1 MTIDAL
7 SSAGP
12 RPAVNVSNTPAS
24 AGKVVDI
31 RRSERPAPA
40 EAPTPSPAEVAAEL
54 QRRQQAEDPGQDVSR
69 RVDELNDLTQSIRR
83 TLQFQVDEDTGSTV
97 ITVKDTE
104 SGEVIRQIPS
114 EELLALTRRM
124 TEISEKLNDVK
135 GVLLSAEA

>member
-12 RPAVNVSNTPAS
+12 RPAVNVSNTPAG

-40 EAPTPSPAEVAAEL
+40 EAPPPSPAEVAAEL